1 MGAFYLTRKE
11 TAGTDASTRA
21 DDRIRTWFEREGF
34 RTPIIR
40 DAGPWRLYLFPKI
53 VSPTEN
59 IFVDTNDDF
68 CAATGTL
75 LYRNTTGR
83 AALKA
88 ILADHRGAGIDWTEA
103 FGQYAVIL
111 WAGGKLELIG
121 DPMGTYPVWY
131 DDASTA
137 ISSSFLAVANAAEN
151 LSVDPQC
158 VYEYVFQGTTY
169 GDRTLFREIR
179 LHAASDA
186 LTLGE
191 TVSAV
196 PVHKPIPN
204 DVIDAPIEEHVE
216 RNLANLHRYYD
227 AIAACFGDRI
237 DTALSGGYDSRLT
250 LALLQSHGIKP
261 FIHVYGSET
270 DADVQIAKQ
279 IAGGQG
285 FALEH
290 QDKGSFPPVEEDAFA
305 DAVYRNLFS
314 FHGHPPDGLFDNG
327 TDWPTR
333 ISRCSDGKV
342 ALNGGGGEIF
352 RNFFYLPD
360 RSFTAREILWSFY
373 GGFDPA
379 WCSNAFD
386 EKVYLSN
393 KARKI
398 RQAVG
403 AETDRLSRG
412 QVEALYPFYRC
423 RYWMGRN
430 NSVNNK
436 LGAALTPFIDANIVP
451 AALALPLRYK
461 NSGRLEA
468 RMIEAVSPALAA
480 YPSDYGHSFVG
491 APPLKRRLKDL
502 MVYMRPPRL
511 RRLTFRLKHRKP
523 PERPYWLSEAYLK
536 QVIDT
541 DTPYMRQFFNIPRV
555 NSLEHLN
562 RIYTLELLFQ
572 HTLPNLAGRDT

>member
-11 TAGTDASTRA
+11 TTENGGTPRA
-21 DDRIRTWFEREGF
+21 DDQIRTWFDREGF
-34 RTPIIR
+34 SAPTIR
-40 DAGPWRLYLFPKI
+40 DAGSWRLYLFPKI
-53 VSPTEN
+53 VSPTAN
-59 IFVDTNDDF
+59 LHVDGNGDF
-68 CAATGTL
+68 CAVTGTL
-75 LYRNTTGR
+75 LYRNTMGED
-83 AALKA
+83 ALQRL
-88 ILADHRGAGIDWTEA
+88 LADHRGAGIDWGEV
-103 FGQYAVIL
+103 FGQYAIIL
-111 WAGGKLELIG
+111 WVNGKLELIG
-121 DPMGTYPVWY
+121 DPIGTYPVWY
-131 DDASTA
+131 DDASTT

-151 LSVDPQC
+151 LSIDPQC

-179 LHAASDA
+179 LHAARDA
-186 LTLGE
+186 LELGD
-191 TVSAV
+191 TVTATT
-196 PVHKPIPN
+196 VHKRIPTNVVEGPI
-204 DVIDAPIEEHVE
+204 DEHIE

-227 AIAACFGDRI
+227 AIAACFGDRV

-261 FIHVYGSET
+261 FIHVYGSAS
-270 DADVQIAKQ
+270 DPDVQIAKA
-279 IAGGQG
+279 IADGQG

-290 QDKGSFPPVEEDAFA
+290 QDKASSPAVGEDDFA
-305 DAVYRNLFS
+305 ESVYRNLFS

-333 ISRCSDGKV
+333 IARCGDGKV

-352 RNFFYLPD
+352 RNFFYLPN
-360 RSFTAREILWSFY
+360 RSYSAREILWSFY

-398 RQAVG
+398 RQAAG

-436 LGAALTPFIDANIVP
+436 LGAALTPFIDANIIP

-461 NSGRLEA
+461 NSGRFEA
-468 RMIEAVSPALAA
+468 SMIEAVSPALAA
-480 YPSDYGHSFVG
+480 YPSDYGHSFIG
-491 APPLKRRLKDL
+491 TPPLKRLLKDQ

-523 PERPYWLSEAYLK
+523 PERPYWLSEPYLRR
-536 QVIDT
+536 VIDP
-541 DTPYMRQFFNIPRV
+541 DAPYMRQFFNIDRI
-555 NSLEHLN
+555 NSLDHLN

-572 HTLPNLAGRDT
+572 HTLPNMAGRDS

>member
-1 MGAFYLTRKE
+1 MGAFYLTRKKTTE
-11 TAGTDASTRA
+11 NADTTRA
-21 DDRIRTWFEREGF
+21 DDRIRTWFDREGF
-34 RTPIIR
+34 SAPIIR
-40 DAGPWRLYLFPKI
+40 DAGSWRLYLFPKI
-53 VSPTEN
+53 VSPTAN
-59 IFVDTNDDF
+59 LYVDTNGDF

-75 LYRNTTGR
+75 LYRNTMGD
-83 AALKA
+83 AALQR
-88 ILADHRGAGIDWTEA
+88 ILADHRGAGIDWSEV
-103 FGQYAVIL
+103 FGQYAIIL
-111 WAGGKLELIG
+111 WVNGKLELIG
-121 DPMGTYPVWY
+121 DPIGTYPVWY
-131 DDASTA
+131 DDASTT
-137 ISSSFLAVANAAEN
+137 ISSSFLAVANAADN
-151 LSVDPQC
+151 LSIDPQC

-179 LHAASDA
+179 LHAARDA
-186 LTLGE
+186 LELGD
-191 TVSAV
+191 TVTAV
-196 PVHKPIPN
+196 PVHKAIPT
-204 DVIDAPIEEHVE
+204 DIDNAPIEEHVE

-227 AIAACFGDRI
+227 AIATCFGDRV

-261 FIHVYGSET
+261 FIHVYGNET
-270 DADVQIAKQ
+270 DADVQIAKT
-279 IAGGQG
+279 IAAGEG

-290 QDKGSFPPVEEDAFA
+290 QDKSKRPPIGEDDFA
-305 DAVYRNLFS
+305 EAVHRNLYA

-333 ISRCSDGKV
+333 IARCADGKV

-373 GGFDPA
+373 GGFDPS

-393 KARKI
+393 KARKV
-398 RQAVG
+398 RQAAG
-403 AETDRLSRG
+403 AESERLTRG

-436 LGAALTPFIDANIVP
+436 LGASLTPFIDANVVP
-451 AALALPLRYK
+451 AALALPLQYK
-461 NSGRLEA
+461 NSGRFEA

-491 APPLKRRLKDL
+491 TPPLKRRLKDRTI
-502 MVYMRPPRL
+502 YMRPPRL
-511 RRLTFRLKHRKP
+511 RRLTFRLKHRNP

-536 QVIDT
+536 RVIDP
-541 DTPYMRQFFNIPRV
+541 DAPYMREFFNIDRV
-555 NSLEHLN
+555 NSLDHLN

-572 HTLPNLAGRDT
+572 HTLPNISSRDT